1 MRARQLILVR
11 HAKAGW
17 GHGITTDFDRELT
30 PSGCREAVA
39 LGARLFPL
47 IPRPDAVVTSPAPRA
62 LTTATLLS
70 AAWSDAP
77 PLTIEADL
85 YDAPLGGP
93 AACVSDFD
101 DAWNTVI
108 LVGHNPSISHCADW
122 LIGEPTVLEL
132 PTAGV
137 VLLKLACSHWHDVAP
152 GCGQLQSLEALEVE
166 VEVLAAAAGPQASTP
181 VRTPRIGS

>member
-17 GHGITTDFDRELT
+17 GGHGITTDFDRELT
-30 PSGCREAVA
+30 PSGCRDAAA
-39 LGARLFPL
+39 LGMRLLPL
-47 IPRPDAVVTSPAPRA
+47 IPRPDAIVTSPAPRA

-70 AAWSDAP
+70 AAWPDAP

-166 VEVLAAAAGPQASTP
+166 VLAAAAGPQASTP

>member
-1 MRARQLILVR
+1 
-11 HAKAGW
+11 
-17 GHGITTDFDRELT
+17 
-30 PSGCREAVA
+30 
-39 LGARLFPL
+39 
-47 IPRPDAVVTSPAPRA
+47 VVTSPAPRA

-70 AAWSDAP
+70 AAWPDAP
-77 PLTIEADL
+77 PLTIEAEL

-137 VLLKLACSHWHDVAP
+137 VLLKLACPHWHDVAP

-166 VEVLAAAAGPQASTP
+166 VLPAAAGPQASTP
-181 VRTPRIGS
+181 VRTPRIGP

>member
-17 GHGITTDFDRELT
+17 GHEIDTDFDRELT
-30 PSGCREAVA
+30 PSGCRDAAA
-39 LGARLFPL
+39 LGMRLLPL
-47 IPRPDAVVTSPAPRA
+47 IPRPEAVVTSPAPRA

-70 AAWSDAP
+70 AAWPDAP

-93 AACVSDFD
+93 AACLSDFD

-137 VLLKLACSHWHDVAP
+137 VLLKLTCPHWHDVAP
-152 GCGQLQSLEALEVE
+152 GCAQLQSLAALEALASAV
-166 VEVLAAAAGPQASTP
+166 GPQASTS
-181 VRTPRIGS
+181 VMTPPRGP

>member
-30 PSGCREAVA
+30 PSGCRDAAA
-39 LGARLFPL
+39 LGMRLLPL
-47 IPRPDAVVTSPAPRA
+47 IPRPDAIVTSPAPRA

-70 AAWSDAP
+70 AAWPDAP

-122 LIGEPTVLEL
+122 LIGEPTVLDL

-137 VLLKLACSHWHDVAP
+137 VLLKLTCPHWHDVAP

-166 VEVLAAAAGPQASTP
+166 VLPAAAGPQASTP
-181 VRTPRIGS
+181 VRTPRIGP

>member
-30 PSGCREAVA
+30 PSGCRDAAA
-39 LGARLFPL
+39 LGMRLLPL
-47 IPRPDAVVTSPAPRA
+47 IPRPDAIVTSPAPRA

-70 AAWSDAP
+70 AAWPDAP

-137 VLLKLACSHWHDVAP
+137 VLLKLACPHWHDVAP

-166 VEVLAAAAGPQASTP
+166 VLPAAAGPQASTP

>member
-1 MRARQLILVR
+1 MRSRQLILVR

-17 GHGITTDFDRELT
+17 GHGIATDFDRELT
-30 PSGCREAVA
+30 PSGRRDAAA
-39 LGARLFPL
+39 LGMRLLPL

-70 AAWSDAP
+70 AAWPDAP

-93 AACVSDFD
+93 AAYVSDFD
-101 DAWNTVI
+101 DAWDTVI

-137 VLLKLACSHWHDVAP
+137 VLLTLTCPHWHDVAP
-152 GCGQLQSLEALEVE
+152 GCAQLQSLAALEAL
-166 VEVLAAAAGPQASTP
+166 ASAAGPQASTS
-181 VRTPRIGS
+181 VMTPPRGP